1 MTHHPDFSTYLQL
14 VSFLVRAAQF
24 TFQHYNFWNKYP
36 LLTKFEVHT
45 GGYGLHKQRKQGF
58 VTSRMD
64 LKFG

>member
-45 GGYGLHKQRKQGF
+45 GGYGLHICNMAKNP
-58 VTSRMD
+58 SREN
-64 LKFG
+64 KVS